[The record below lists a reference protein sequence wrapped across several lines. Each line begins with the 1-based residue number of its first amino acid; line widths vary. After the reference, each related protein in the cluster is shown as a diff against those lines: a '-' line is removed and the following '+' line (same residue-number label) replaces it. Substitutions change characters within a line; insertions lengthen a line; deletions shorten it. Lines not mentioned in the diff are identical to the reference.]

1 MHADLQRLLADD
13 LLADFASK
21 PMERLRSLRVQLNE
35 AEADVSFV
43 RRVTQ
48 GRLDIVGHEVER
60 RAVGRP
66 RPADARPSD
75 PSDSPGTDGTDG
87 SAASEAGVAEAD
99 DPSSLLFAMPDI
111 LTDDDTGTGVQPRS
125 AGAVGRAVSVLDPGR
140 IALAMVDTLD
150 GIASPSQLSGIQR
163 VNRADLADLFDTL
176 REFELEL
183 SSIRRRLH
191 DRIDTIQDE
200 IARRY
205 RDGEASVDS
214 LLR

>member
-1 MHADLQRLLADD
+1 D
-13 LLADFASK
+13 
-21 PMERLRSLRVQLNE
+21 
-35 AEADVSFV
+35 
-43 RRVTQ
+43 
-48 GRLDIVGHEVER
+48 
-60 RAVGRP
+60 
-66 RPADARPSD
+66 PSD
-75 PSDSPGTDGTDG
+75 PPDYSGTDGP
-87 SAASEAGVAEAD
+87 AAPAAGGAEAD

-111 LTDDDTGTGVQPRS
+111 LTDDDAGTGVQPRS

-163 VNRADLADLFDTL
+163 VNQADLADLFDAL

>member
-13 LLADFASK
+13 LLSDFASK
-21 PMERLRSLRVQLNE
+21 PIERLRSLRVQLNE

-60 RAVGRP
+60 RAGGGS
-66 RPADARPSD
+66 PASDNPSED
-75 PSDSPGTDGTDG
+75 PSARSTDAG
-87 SAASEAGVAEAD
+87 SSAGGAGAD
-99 DPSSLLFAMPDI
+99 DPSGVLFDMPDI
-111 LTDDDTGTGVQPRS
+111 LTDPDPDGGSGAGPRS
-125 AGAVGRAVSVLDPGR
+125 AGAVGRAVAVLDPGR
-140 IALAMVDTLD
+140 IALAMVQTLD
-150 GIASPSQLSGIQR
+150 GIASPSQLSGIQA
-163 VNRADLADLFDTL
+163 VHRADLADLFDAL

-183 SSIRRRLH
+183 SSIRRPLH